1 MKKSQFSSTSPLT
14 AREAKILARVSGSS
28 AILYSDIPQPGH
40 IQTDVDLVQDLLDR
54 KLLTAP
60 PPIGFF
66 DYRRSVSITHAGTAA
81 LAAHREACAARR
93 RDTILKVVSNAV
105 SLVSIAIKFIKFF
118 L

>member
-40 IQTDVDLVQDLLDR
+40 ISEDFDLVQHLLDR

-60 PPIGFF
+60 QPKKII
-66 DYRRSVSITHAGTAA
+66 DCNRSVSITHAGTAA

-93 RDTILKVVSNAV
+93 RDTVLKIVSIAI
-105 SLVSIAIKFIKFF
+105 SLVSIAIKFF